1 MGLPML
7 TTLGKET
14 KISLGRNSCNILA
27 RESFDEEQLKK
38 KSLKSSSPH
47 WKAQEKVRPLVV
59 MEIQC
64 WI

>member
-1 MGLPML
+1 MGLPMVVM
-7 TTLGKET
+7 LGKAT

-27 RESFDEEQLKK
+27 RESLREEQLK

-47 WKAQEKVRPLVV
+47 QKAQEKVCPPIA
-59 MEIQC
+59 MKIQC